1 MERNNLYKDG
11 IPQFDG
17 QKYAFWSIRMKTYI
31 QAQGFEI
38 WQSIVDGYTTPT
50 VPPTNDKAVK
60 LGQNNS
66 KATNALLNGLSETIF
81 TKVAHCKSAKEIWD
95 KLRNIY
101 EGDTKVKEAKLQ
113 TYRGQFEQLKMKED
127 ENIAAYFL
135 RVDETVNAIIG
146 LGEEIEESVIVQKV
160 LRSLPMRFNPKISAL
175 EERSDLN
182 SISMDELH
190 GIFTAYE
197 MRTEQENPDVK
208 EAAFKASKR
217 SKQKKEQQ
225 EEYSSNS
232 DVSEDDEEV
241 ANFVKRLNKGTDG
254 RYRGKLPLIC
264 FNCDGIGHF
273 ANKCPHKKKRNDEGY
288 SKGKQTY
295 KGKRT
300 TKKFFKKSLCTKED
314 ISSSDE
320 DEVSDSETGRVLFM
334 AVEDS
339 DEEDSEEEYEEAK
352 EEYEEVKE
360 EIEEAEVDFRE
371 ELMCAIEVIRR
382 EKKKNKKLQAE
393 LDKKED
399 TQELE
404 QMITKLKVQIEEDKI
419 IEEALKEQLEEK
431 DRIIGNLEAEI
442 VTLRKDIQ
450 KKNMQNSSKVL
461 DDIIS
466 SQKSHFDKTG
476 LGYNQTEK
484 GSSSK
489 TTEQETYPKSY
500 AKTIKGDK
508 KIYKEDY
515 RDTPPPRRLK
525 FQNQQQTDRP
535 QEEEGFIRAPPFR
548 ISSTLW
554 T

>member
-1 MERNNLYKDG
+1 MESTNSYKNG
-11 IPQFDG
+11 IPHFDG

-38 WQSIVDGYTTPT
+38 WQSIVDGYTVPT
-50 VPPTNDKAVK
+50 VPPTNDKVVK

-81 TKVAHCKSAKEIWD
+81 TKVSHCKSAKEIWD

-101 EGDTKVKEAKLQ
+101 EGDTKVKEEKLQ

-160 LRSLPMRFNPKISAL
+160 LRSLPMRFNPKISTL

-190 GIFTAYE
+190 GIFTTYE

-217 SKQKKEQQ
+217 SKKKKKEQ
-225 EEYSSNS
+225 EEYSSNN

-241 ANFVKRLNKGTDG
+241 ANFVKRLNKGTNG

-288 SKGKQTY
+288 SKGKHTY

-300 TKKFFKKSLCTKED
+300 TKKYFKKSLCIKED

-320 DEVSDSETGRVLFM
+320 DEISDSETGRVLFM
-334 AVEDS
+334 VVKDS
-339 DEEDSEEEYEEAK
+339 DKEDSEEEYEEA
-352 EEYEEVKE
+352 EEGYEEVE
-360 EIEEAEVDFRE
+360 DEIEEAEVDYRE

-382 EKKKNKKLQAE
+382 EKKKNKKLQEE
-393 LDKKED
+393 LDKKKD
-399 TQELE
+399 TRELE
-404 QMITKLKVQIEEDKI
+404 QMITRLKVQIEEDKR

-431 DRIIGNLEAEI
+431 DKIIGNLEAEI

-461 DDIIS
+461 DDIIN
-466 SQKSHFDKTG
+466 SQKSHLDKSG

-489 TTEQETYPKSY
+489 TTEQETNPKIY
-500 AKTIKGDK
+500 AETIKGDRK
-508 KIYKEDY
+508 MYKEDY
-515 RDTPPPRRLK
+515 RDTPPPRRFR
-525 FQNQQQTDRP
+525 FQNQQ
-535 QEEEGFIRAPPFR
+535 
-548 ISSTLW
+548 
-554 T
+554 